1 MALHRVPG
9 SRHYQAED
17 RGFRE
22 IGSSSAVGAEMVAV
36 AERVAGNAQAVGDG
50 EYEAKPSTVTAG
62 WANERRSGA
71 VVRESNPHWRDSRD
85 AILVRVLS
93 SMTIS
98 RGAAPESDT
107 DMVTYTRRDGTQ
119 REATRAQANAWM
131 NSRLLENR

>member
-9 SRHYQAED
+9 SRRYQAED

-36 AERVAGNAQAVGDG
+36 AERIAGNAEAVGDG

-71 VVRESNPHWRDSRD
+71 VVRESDPHWRDSRD
-85 AILVRVLS
+85 AILVRV
-93 SMTIS
+93 MQ
-98 RGAAPESDT
+98 AME
-107 DMVTYTRRDGTQ
+107 VRR
-119 REATRAQANAWM
+119 R
-131 NSRLLENR
+131 